1 MSRNHK
7 NVAYL
12 MFVVV
17 LALAAL
23 DQTILGTALPVITRE
38 LRGDSQVSWVFSAY
52 LIASTVVIPLYGK
65 AADAYGSK
73 LMLLTAISLFFVGS
87 LACGFSANM
96 NQLIISRGIQGAGA
110 GGLMTLTMLGVVEM
124 YSPDV
129 RGKYQALLAASYG
142 ISTMFGPL
150 LGGLLVENLS
160 WQWAFFIN
168 LPGAFLALVILA
180 IYFQGE
186 VVREAQKVDLIG
198 AAMLA
203 AALIV
208 GLLATGHESGV
219 AETVGGQWILILGAV
234 ALFVTFVVIQLRTR
248 NPVLPIS
255 LFSNPVFAA
264 AAGISA
270 VSGVALFAGVVFLP
284 IYLQTALMQTPM
296 SSAWHLLPLM
306 FGITLSAIAGGKIL
320 RAVLTRTPFGDDRWS
335 SYDIVVLRS
344 CAGFQVFSR
353 QCIVLVR
360 SHISAGAGDR
370 LDHSVGHDCF
380 PILRTAATSRHRNG
394 DTYHDSRSGWRL
406 RCCCSRLILDRGNG
420 ETTGWPRTGTR

>member
-23 DQTILGTALPVITRE
+23 DQTILGTALPVIARE

-73 LMLLTAISLFFVGS
+73 PMLLTAISLFFVGS

-96 NQLIISRGIQGAGA
+96 SQLIISRGIQGAGA
-110 GGLMTLTMLGVVEM
+110 GGLMTLTMLGVLEM
-124 YSPDV
+124 YPPDA

-168 LPGAFLALVILA
+168 LPGALLALVILA

-186 VVREAQKVDLIG
+186 AVREAQRVDLIG

-208 GLLATGHESGV
+208 GLLGSSSFRVEFDS
-219 AETVGGQWILILGAV
+219 E
-234 ALFVTFVVIQLRTR
+234 
-248 NPVLPIS
+248 NPS
-255 LFSNPVFAA
+255 
-264 AAGISA
+264 
-270 VSGVALFAGVVFLP
+270 
-284 IYLQTALMQTPM
+284 
-296 SSAWHLLPLM
+296 
-306 FGITLSAIAGGKIL
+306 
-320 RAVLTRTPFGDDRWS
+320 
-335 SYDIVVLRS
+335 
-344 CAGFQVFSR
+344 
-353 QCIVLVR
+353 
-360 SHISAGAGDR
+360 
-370 LDHSVGHDCF
+370 
-380 PILRTAATSRHRNG
+380 
-394 DTYHDSRSGWRL
+394 
-406 RCCCSRLILDRGNG
+406 
-420 ETTGWPRTGTR
+420 